1 MKFSEIVP
9 EHIRRIPVYKSENPA
24 EEIERELGVSVVQLG
39 MNENPLGP
47 SPKAVQAVRGYLE
60 KIAPYPD
67 DSGYFLRQ
75 KLAAHYKISMD
86 EMIVSSGSSDILAM
100 AFHTVLSSGT
110 ERPEVAAGE
119 ASFVVYYQLADM
131 LNMPIVRV
139 PMKEYAFDLAAM
151 AERITPQ
158 TRLIILANPNNP
170 TGTIIRRAELDQFI
184 RKVPGHALVILDE
197 AYVEYV
203 NDASYPNSLEYV
215 REGRSV
221 LILRTFS
228 KVFGLAGLRIG
239 YGISTR
245 EIIETLYKV
254 RMAFNTNSVA
264 QVAALAA
271 WDDHEHVQ
279 KSVSTN
285 RVELEFLYREL
296 GKRNVKYVPSHANFV
311 LLDLGK
317 PARAVTQ
324 ALLRQG
330 VIVRPAWGCPTCM
343 RVSVGTHEQNQAF
356 LAGLDKVL

>member
-1 MKFSEIVP
+1 MSFSEIVP

-24 EEIERELGVSVVQLG
+24 EEIERELGVAVVQLG
-39 MNENPLGP
+39 MNENPFGP
-47 SPKAVQAVRGYLE
+47 SPKAVQAARGYLE
-60 KIAPYPD
+60 KVAPYPD
-67 DSGYFLRQ
+67 DSGFFLRQ

-86 EMIVSSGSSDILAM
+86 ELIVSSGSSDILTM
-100 AFHTVLSSGT
+100 AYHAVLSPGA
-110 ERPEVAAGE
+110 EVVTGE

-151 AERITPQ
+151 AERVTPN
-158 TRLIILANPNNP
+158 TRLILLANPNNP
-170 TGTIIRRAELDQFI
+170 TGTIIRRAELDAFMK
-184 RKVPGHALVILDE
+184 KVPAQALVILDE
-197 AYVEYV
+197 AYFEYV
-203 NDASYPNSLEYV
+203 NDAGYPNSLDYV

-245 EIIETLYKV
+245 EIVETLYKV

-279 KSVSTN
+279 KSVSMN
-285 RVELEFLYREL
+285 RAELEFLYREL
-296 GKRNVKYVPSHANFV
+296 GKRSVKHVPSHANFV

-317 PARAVTQ
+317 PARPITQ